1 MKSIINFL
9 RNIFSVTSEEQVKIK
24 VCNCEECTCHKTEAY
39 TTVTEEKLEA
49 EQVIVEAPL
58 EPTTETV
65 AKEELVQETIVEE
78 PVVKKEKSSKKYY
91 KKKGSQKKKEEDSK
105 KSNKKSK
112 DA

>member
-9 RNIFSVTSEEQVKIK
+9 RNIFSVTPEEQVKIK
-24 VCNCEECTCHKTEAY
+24 VCNCKKCTCYEAKTY
-39 TTVTEEKLEA
+39 TPEPEEKSEI

-58 EPTTETV
+58 ESTTDTV
-65 AKEELVQETIVEE
+65 DKEELVQETIVKE